1 MASLRIIVISS
12 VLPSPHGAG
21 GLILHRHLTE
31 LPDAEI
37 IVHPY
42 QPNPGSV
49 AALTRKLIGLLS
61 KSPLRRWAEDAWA
74 IWNGLWL
81 DAALPAPP
89 DDATPTVVLT
99 VAHGDAHPAA
109 LRFATLHRLPLI
121 AFFHDWWPDIARV
134 HAPFRRVLDSQFRRL
149 AAHCTSGLCVSTG
162 MKHHLGNHDNLVL
175 LYPIPGAPA
184 SRNSHYD
191 PPQAPERLRV
201 RYFGNFADYGAMVG
215 DLLSEV
221 MDHPAIELQVRGANP
236 AWPESLKQAARL
248 NGSWTDFAPREEF
261 EAWLAT
267 SDAFLIPMAFDP
279 GMQRRMETSF
289 PSKLIECL
297 PYGRPIIVWGP
308 EYCAAVQW
316 ARGGN
321 HALCIT
327 DPQPSAV
334 VSALTRL
341 ASSPTDQAS
350 LARAAVA
357 AHAMHRHAEIQ
368 VQFTEILAAV
378 SGTQPRPR
386 NAQG

>member
-12 VLPSPHGAG
+12 VQPSPHGAG
-21 GLILHRHLTE
+21 GLVLHRHLSA
-31 LPDAEI
+31 LPDTEI

-42 QPNPGSV
+42 QPKPGSA
-49 AALTRKLIGLLS
+49 AALIRKVVGRIS
-61 KSPLRRWAEDAWA
+61 KSPLHRCAEDAWA
-74 IWNGLWL
+74 IWNGRWL
-81 DAALPAPP
+81 DAALPPPP

-109 LRFATLHRLPLI
+109 LRFATRHRLPLI

-134 HAPFRRVLDSQFRRL
+134 HAPFRRLLDGQFRTL
-149 AAHCTSGLCVSTG
+149 AAHCASGLCVSPG
-162 MKHHLGNHDNLVL
+162 MQHHLGDRDHLVL
-175 LYPIPGAPA
+175 LYPVPGATAPHQSHPA
-184 SRNSHYD
+184 
-191 PPQAPERLRV
+191 PPQTPARLRV
-201 RYFGNFADYGAMVG
+201 RYFGNFADYGVMVG
-215 DLLSEV
+215 DLLREV

-236 AWPESLKQAARL
+236 PWPESLKQAARL
-248 NGSWTDFAPREEF
+248 KGSWSDFAPREEF

-267 SDAFLIPMAFDP
+267 SDAFLIPMAFGP
-279 GMQRRMETSF
+279 SMRRRMETSF

-297 PYGRPIIVWGP
+297 SYGRPIIVWGP

-334 VSALTRL
+334 VSALERL
-341 ASSPTDQAS
+341 ADSPTDRAS
-350 LARAAVA
+350 LARAATA
-357 AHAMHRHAEIQ
+357 AHALHGHAEIQ
-368 VQFTEILAAV
+368 KQFTEILAAV

-386 NAQG
+386 NSQG